1 MKQAATHPLILVA
14 STSVTI
20 ASLFA
25 IAHFTGTLPGH
36 SDAAM
41 ALTATGMPATE
52 SRTTPAPAKPVAA
65 SATPPANAAPRARPT
80 PVERPVQKQPEVIR
94 VRDSVQEVPAQYRDW
109 RVEDERPYT
118 RNNQNDNGIDVISA
132 NPPLADQRAT
142 CRDCGTVESVREIS
156 TPAEGSGLGAIA
168 GGVLGG
174 LLGNQVGGGNGK
186 KAATVIAAIGGAYAG
201 HQVEKNVRA
210 EKQYEVTVRTDD
222 GNRRTYML
230 DSASRWQQGDRVR
243 MSNGNL
249 LPM

>member
-14 STSVTI
+14 ATSVTI
-20 ASLFA
+20 ASVFA
-25 IAHFTGTLPGH
+25 IAHFTGTLPGR

-41 ALTATGMPATE
+41 ALTATSQPALE
-52 SRTTPAPAKPVAA
+52 SSVTAAPAKSIAA
-65 SATPPANAAPRARPT
+65 SATAPGNSAPKPRPAA
-80 PVERPVQKQPEVIR
+80 VERPIQKQPEVIR
-94 VRDSVQEVPAQYRDW
+94 VRDSVQEAPFQYRDW

-118 RNNQNDNGIDVISA
+118 RNSQNDNGIDVISV
-132 NPPLADQRAT
+132 NPPLTEQRAT

-210 EKQYEVTVRTDD
+210 EKQYEVTVRSDD
-222 GNRRTYML
+222 GNRRTYVL
-230 DSASRWQQGDRVR
+230 DSATRWQQGDRVR